1 MRISRIK
8 ATNFRQHRNVDI
20 DLSSNQADFVVIKG
34 NMGAGKTNLLKAV
47 TWAIYGDVDSGNTDQ
62 QLLTDSVHLAMKPGD
77 YEDTEVLIE
86 IDLGDDETA
95 YIKRRQTFKKSDVS
109 LTVYGDAELSVQV
122 FRDVKTGYQVEPDP
136 ENWIERH
143 LPRRFKPYFL
153 FDGEKLERFLQ
164 ESDAPKIKSAIQE
177 VARIDVLNRIQ
188 EKLASASNALNQKAA
203 RSAGVDGEKFAKE
216 LGDVVARIE
225 KKEIEIVDLTDAF
238 RLAEETEFALDRQLS
253 GQKDLEANIDRK
265 RQIDASLEKENRH
278 LKDAKDRFN
287 LKIRSSAAAVLL
299 APALIVLGE
308 KVEEARK
315 NKVLPPPVNLDY
327 LRELLTNGMCI
338 CGSDLASSAEHSS
351 HLQKVIADYEQVG
364 EIGNALNEHAIV
376 YATELSKLPGH
387 AELVSVMNA
396 AISDKEDEIRSLQD
410 DQELLAKELEGQDNE
425 TVRNLAKAR
434 REQREIAIGKQ
445 RALSTARAE
454 LQQLESRKSEIE
466 RQIDKVVS
474 TNAEATK
481 AQLKAEFAKQAAEVA
496 RHLYETMNNQVRE
509 AVSNS
514 LEAKFKAMTWKK
526 GFFEKVSI
534 DPNFRV
540 SILTNQ
546 GVESY
551 GRLSAGETV
560 CLAFAFSLTLSK
572 EAGLNFPMVVDTPMG
587 RLAPEVQVNLARVIA
602 EATQGNGKSQNHQ
615 MVLLMT
621 ETEYNKQV
629 AEELSSRRPKILTI
643 NFDTNTSET
652 TVA

>member
-8 ATNFRQHRNVDI
+8 ATNFRQHRDVDI
-20 DLSSNQADFVVIKG
+20 DLSSTQADFVVIKG

-47 TWAIYGDVDSGNTDQ
+47 TWGIYGDVDSGNTDQ
-62 QLLTDSVHLAMKPGD
+62 QLLTDSVHLAMKSGD
-77 YEDTEVLIE
+77 YENTEVLIE
-86 IDLGDDETA
+86 IDLGGNETA
-95 YIKRRQTFKKSDVS
+95 FIKRTQSFKKSDSS
-109 LTVYGDAELSVQV
+109 LALYGDSELTVQV

-136 ENWIERH
+136 GNWIERH

-164 ESDAPKIKSAIQE
+164 DSDAPKIKSAIQE

-203 RSAGVDGEKFAKE
+203 RSAGVDGEKFAKD

-225 KKEIEIVDLTDAF
+225 KMEIEIVDLTEAF

-278 LKDAKDRFN
+278 LKEAKDRFN

-299 APALIVLGE
+299 APALLVLGE

-338 CGSDLASSAEHSS
+338 CGSDLASSSEHST
-351 HLQKVIADYEQVG
+351 HLQKVITDYEQVG

-376 YATELSKLPGH
+376 YATELSKLPSH

-396 AISDKEDEIRSLQD
+396 TISDKEADIRRLQD

-434 REQREIAIGKQ
+434 REQREIAIAKQ
-445 RALSTARAE
+445 RALSMARAE
-454 LQQLESRKSEIE
+454 LQQLESKKSEIE

-481 AQLKAEFAKQAAEVA
+481 AQLKAEFAKKAAEVA
-496 RHLYETMNNQVRE
+496 RHLYETMNDQVRE

-514 LEAKFKAMTWKK
+514 LEEKFKAMTWKK

-534 DPNFRV
+534 DRNFRV

-602 EATQGNGKSQNHQ
+602 EATQGNGGSQNHQ

-629 AEELSSRRPKILTI
+629 ADELSSRRPKVLNI
-643 NFDTNTSET
+643 NFDTTTSET